1 MLAAELVARRT
12 DKQLDFEQ
20 WEGKGEGREWARAV
34 RLLVTK
40 RDVDVAGAE
49 SDVLRLE
56 SADNS
61 HEAASDVHSSPV
73 VKSRVQLAET
83 EYDSDDS
90 LEGYASSPT
99 SSRSPSP
106 TPSELDELEK
116 DPTIHIGQKKIQ
128 RPVYLIE
135 LALLITSSKK
145 PDDPQNADRVE
156 MALNCAEELIR
167 RKKGFGFE
175 LGACFDRNRVNSMLI
190 TRTEENAVNL
200 VYAFNGLQNNY
211 ELEGFDKKRQD
222 AVSALVACCPRKAC
236 PCVSSS
242 LAPPTAD
249 HIFSQRHH

>member
-40 RDVDVAGAE
+40 RDADVAEADA
-49 SDVLRLE
+49 DVLRLE
-56 SADNS
+56 TADNARES
-61 HEAASDVHSSPV
+61 ASVVRTSPAV
-73 VKSRVQLAET
+73 QPRVQLAET

-90 LEGYASSPT
+90 LEGYASPPT

-128 RPVYLIE
+128 RPVYLVD

-145 PDDPQNADRVE
+145 PDDPQNADRIE

-175 LGACFDRNRVNSMLI
+175 LGMSFDIILLSDMFIV
-190 TRTEENAVNL
+190 
-200 VYAFNGLQNNY
+200 
-211 ELEGFDKKRQD
+211 
-222 AVSALVACCPRKAC
+222 
-236 PCVSSS
+236 
-242 LAPPTAD
+242 
-249 HIFSQRHH
+249 